1 MSDHFGFGAR
11 FIATNFKS
19 ASPNV
24 KNMGRGLSV
33 SKVIVWRGF
42 RRPNWPGPLIFDMVF
57 FDMGRSTFV
66 CTSRWFWRPRS
77 NLLGRLLNRNQ
88 FWKF

>member
-19 ASPNV
+19 VSPNV

-33 SKVIVWRGF
+33 GKVVVWRRF
-42 RRPNWPGPLIFDMVF
+42 RRQNWPGPLIFDMVF

-66 CTSRWFWRPRS
+66 QMVLAPQIKPTGMAALP
-77 NLLGRLLNRNQ
+77 
-88 FWKF
+88 